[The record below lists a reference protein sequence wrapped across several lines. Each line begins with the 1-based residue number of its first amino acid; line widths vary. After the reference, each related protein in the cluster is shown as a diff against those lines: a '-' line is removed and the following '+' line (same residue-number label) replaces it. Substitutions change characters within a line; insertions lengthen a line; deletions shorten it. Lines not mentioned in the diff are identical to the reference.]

1 MVTLKTFDTQLGIV
15 YSKHASGALGK
26 DYWIVKKEFKVE
38 IDGDPNK
45 FVIIPK
51 GFLTDGASVPRL
63 FWSLLPPWGSYGQAV
78 VLHDYLVE
86 SLSYDDNG
94 SKITIERKH
103 ADRIFNNA
111 MQELGVNDLTRKAMY
126 NAVRGYSKLV
136 PFLKTTS
143 YRKKWNLEIE
153 ILSLFE
159 RTGIWI

>member
-1 MVTLKTFDTQLGIV
+1 M
-15 YSKHASGALGK
+15 
-26 DYWIVKKEFKVE
+26 
-38 IDGDPNK
+38 
-45 FVIIPK
+45 
-51 GFLTDGASVPRL
+51 
-63 FWSLLPPWGSYGQAV
+63 
-78 VLHDYLVE
+78 LHDYLVE

-136 PFLKTTS
+136 PFLKTKS

-153 ILSLFE
+153 ILSVFE
-159 RTGIWI
+159 RAGIWI

>member
-15 YSKHASGALGK
+15 YSKHASGVLGK
-26 DYWIVKKEFKVE
+26 HYWIVKKEFKVE

-111 MQELGVNDLTRKAMY
+111 MQELGVNDLTRKVMY

-136 PFLKTTS
+136 PFLKTKS

-153 ILSLFE
+153 ILSVFE
-159 RTGIWI
+159 RAGIWI

>member
-1 MVTLKTFDTQLGIV
+1 MITLKNFDTQLGIV

-26 DYWIVKKEFKVE
+26 DHWIVKKEFRVE

-86 SLSYDDNG
+86 GLGYYDNG
-94 SKITIERKH
+94 AKVIIERKH

-111 MQELGVNDLTRKAMY
+111 MQELGVKDLTRKTMY

-136 PFLKTTS
+136 PFLKTKS
-143 YRKKWNLEIE
+143 YQKKWHLEVE
-153 ILSLFE
+153 ILSVFE